1 MLASYIQ
8 GNCLPVFATLR
19 MGQAMRWAMTHRR
32 QVLVQKK
39 QCSIKVHCWRQKHV
53 NPCIFCCHADLARS
67 KTGARAQKRREAD
80 ESACINAVQQRVAH
94 VKFLKN
100 RSLSAAYA
108 STQGRVRGSLPS
120 ARSDWKK
127 ALPSR
132 MFL

>member
-1 MLASYIQ
+1 MSTHACFFAATRTLPDQIQ
-8 GNCLPVFATLR
+8 G
-19 MGQAMRWAMTHRR
+19 
-32 QVLVQKK
+32 
-39 QCSIKVHCWRQKHV
+39 
-53 NPCIFCCHADLARS
+53 
-67 KTGARAQKRREAD
+67 QKRRRAGEAD

-108 STQGRVRGSLPS
+108 STQGRVCGSLPS